1 MGPTEGYMSANDR
14 RIFFAARDSELLGL
28 LREFQAGRRDKAFPV
43 LLKKLRRILRQ
54 VEEKVASLLGGSED
68 VKSEI
73 NLALL
78 LVISRYRVEEDTR
91 FVDQNIKDRI
101 YDRLRTGCARGAV
114 RRLHEIPYSALWEE
128 DEEADAARFKHES
141 PPPDGASTR
150 ESVEVCLAWAE
161 RLGPTKLRL
170 LRAAVHEEDLRQVAV
185 SLGLSYDA
193 ARQQLSQARKALRA
207 LFEERFREPL
217 VAWQ

>member
-1 MGPTEGYMSANDR
+1 MSANDR
-14 RIFFAARDSELLGL
+14 RILFAARDSELLGL
-28 LREFQAGRRDKAFPV
+28 IREFQAGRKNETFPV
-43 LLKKLRRILRQ
+43 LREKLRRVLWKVQ
-54 VEEKVASLLGGSED
+54 EKVTSLLGDSED

-101 YDRLRTGCARGAV
+101 YDRLRTACTRGAV
-114 RRLHEIPYSALWEE
+114 RRLHELPYSALWEE
-128 DEEADAARFKHES
+128 DEEDQADAARFRQES
-141 PPPDGASTR
+141 PPTDGAAAR
-150 ESVEVCLAWAE
+150 ARVGACLAWAE

-170 LRAAVHEEDLRQVAV
+170 LKAAVHEEDLRQVAA

-193 ARQQLSQARKALRA
+193 ARQQLCQARKALRA
-207 LFEERFREPL
+207 LLEEQ
-217 VAWQ
+217 A